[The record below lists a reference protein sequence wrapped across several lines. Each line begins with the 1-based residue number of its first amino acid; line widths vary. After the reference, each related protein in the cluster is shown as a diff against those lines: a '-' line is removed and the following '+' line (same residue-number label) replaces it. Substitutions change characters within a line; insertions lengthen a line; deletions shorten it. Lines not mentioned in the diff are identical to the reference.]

1 VLHAAPYGRA
11 FALKPFGDNQG
22 TTAANSVRPQN
33 AIDPGQIINRWEDD
47 SVTNLVTEM
56 ATSET
61 WKGVE
66 FQAALLLRNIFKRK

>member
-1 VLHAAPYGRA
+1 MLHAAPNRHA
-11 FALKPFGDNQG
+11 IAVKPFGGNEG
-22 TTAANSVRPQN
+22 TTVANSVCQQN

-47 SVTNLVTEM
+47 SVTDLVTGM